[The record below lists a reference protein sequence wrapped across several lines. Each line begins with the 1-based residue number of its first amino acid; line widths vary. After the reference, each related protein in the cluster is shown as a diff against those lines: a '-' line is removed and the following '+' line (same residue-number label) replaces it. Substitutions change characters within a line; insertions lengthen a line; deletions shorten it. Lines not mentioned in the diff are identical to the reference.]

1 MMSVS
6 FKGLIM
12 PEVVRNRKRV
22 TVLGAGFT
30 GRRLFADLSGSFEV
44 VLTSRNGNSVA
55 TGAPENCLLFDL
67 MRRETWANVFSS
79 DYLIWTFPAAQTTS
93 QIPVALDFAQIIA
106 SRQIPALIFASTSC
120 YQTTVADQLVDESFP
135 LDTSQP
141 RVVAEESLRQSG
153 FLVLAL
159 AGLYGPA
166 RDPADWLRRGLV
178 KNAQQYI
185 NLIHVGD
192 VSKVIERWLY
202 LNNKPNGVLADHPL
216 SGMRLN
222 VSDGRHRRWK
232 ELEEQLKS
240 YGLLNAD
247 FEPFVE
253 NAPAKQS
260 KRINNGKLR
269 QVLFDGVYHQYPEQG
284 L

>member
-1 MMSVS
+1 
-6 FKGLIM
+6 M
-12 PEVVRNRKRV
+12 PEVVKNRKRV

-30 GRRLFADLSGSFEV
+30 GRRLFADLSGSFKV
-44 VLTSRNGNSVA
+44 VLTSRNGNTLA
-55 TGAPENCLLFDL
+55 TGVPENCLLFDL

-79 DYLIWTFPAAQTTS
+79 DFLVWTFPAAQTTS
-93 QIPVALDFAQIIA
+93 QIPVALEFAQHVN
-106 SRQIPALIFASTSC
+106 SRQIPTVVFASTSC
-120 YQTTVADQLVDESFP
+120 YQTTTADQLVDESFP
-135 LDTSQP
+135 TDTTQP

-192 VSKVIERWLY
+192 VSKVVERWLF
-202 LNNKPNGVLADHPL
+202 LNDKPNGGLANHPL

-222 VSDGRHRRWK
+222 VSDGRHRRWQ
-232 ELEEQLKS
+232 ELAEQLKS
-240 YGLLNAD
+240 HGLLNAD
-247 FEPFVE
+247 CEPFLE
-253 NAPAKQS
+253 NGPAQQS
-260 KRINNGKLR
+260 KRINNGMLR
-269 QVLFDGVYHQYPEQG
+269 QVLFDGVFHQYPEQG